1 MGFAVSSSGTDRTQR
16 DGGQE
21 LTMLGKNCADEE
33 LKRGLGL
40 SIKEIEPFL
49 RAGGDAAEMKFME
62 CCHYLWKI
70 DGVELMEPLFSRFLT
85 NYQRSHAAS
94 SSSEC

>member
-1 MGFAVSSSGTDRTQR
+1 
-16 DGGQE
+16 
-21 LTMLGKNCADEE
+21 MLGKNCADEE

-70 DGVELMEPLFSRFLT
+70 DGVELMEPFIFAVFNKLPEKSRCVLFQRMLT
-85 NYQRSHAAS
+85 IVYSAQDGERVPTPPA
-94 SSSEC
+94 